1 MVKSKI
7 IKKSVIAIGNFDG
20 IHKGHQKIFTLGKNL
35 AKKNNT
41 KFGVV
46 TFSPLPSEFFRRQK
60 VSTRLT
66 RDDIKINLLKQYKID
81 FFLICKFNKTFSLT
95 SADNFIKNIIV
106 KKIQAKFV
114 LVGKNFKFGHQRKG
128 NISLLKKYGKLFNFK
143 TIDLQL
149 IKEKNTKISS
159 TRIRLA
165 IQKGNMELAS
175 RLLGRHW
182 SVKEKVIPGRKI
194 GRKLGFRTANIE
206 IKNNI
211 NPKTGVYV
219 VRVKIGNKAFDG
231 VANFGFAPTF
241 LRKKLVLEI
250 NLFKKI
256 APFYGKIVEVI
267 FIKRIRDEK
276 KFKNRNLLITQIKKD
291 INKAKSILQNERR
304 KS

>member
-20 IHKGHQKIFTLGKNL
+20 IHKGHQKIFALGKKL

-206 IKNNI
+206 MKNNI

-267 FIKRIRDEK
+267 FIKRLRDEK

-291 INKAKSILQNERR
+291 ITKAKLILQNERH

>member
-1 MVKSKI
+1 MVKQKI
-7 IKKSVIAIGNFDG
+7 FKHSVIAIGNFDG
-20 IHKGHQKIFTLGKNL
+20 IHKGHQKIFKLGKQL

-41 KFGVV
+41 KFGVI
-46 TFSPLPSEFFRRQK
+46 TFSPLPNEFFHKQK

-66 RDDIKINLLKQYKID
+66 RDDIKIDLLKKYKID
-81 FFLICKFNKTFSLT
+81 FFIICKFNKTFSLIT
-95 SADNFIKNIIV
+95 AENFIKNIIV

-114 LVGKNFKFGHQRKG
+114 LVGKNFRFGNKRKG
-128 NISLLKKYGKLFNFK
+128 NIYLLKKFGKLFHFK
-143 TIDLQL
+143 TIDLKL
-149 IKEKNTKISS
+149 TKEKNIKISS

-165 IQKGNMELAS
+165 IQQGKIDLANK
-175 RLLGRHW
+175 LLGRHW
-182 SVKEKVIPGRKI
+182 SVKERVIPGRKI

-219 VRVKIGNKAFDG
+219 VMVKIGSKQFDG

-291 INKAKSILQNERR
+291 ITKAKLILKNERR